1 MKFKQLLAA
10 TTLAL
15 TSVVSFATPVYT
27 GDTDA
32 TGFSNSALNSGY
44 TIWNDESD
52 AGSWH
57 IRWRSV
63 NQNNGS
69 NVDWFGGI
77 TFHNAQLE
85 TTSTFRW
92 ESNDTFYPT
101 TTGWLG
107 EESFGWSAI
116 TNDSGGVDGIDF
128 TLANGTE
135 LMEFNLGSSLFAEL
149 ATNQAGNGVAGDMI
163 YIGSELNTPDVFVF
177 ANRRGTYQSF
187 EVNVPEPGTLALLG
201 LGLAGLGLA
210 RRKQA

>member
-44 TIWNDESD
+44 TIWNDEGD

-63 NQNNGS
+63 NENGGS
-69 NVDWFGGI
+69 NVSWRGGI
-77 TFHNAQLE
+77 VFQSALLDSVTEFK
-85 TTSTFRW
+85 W
-92 ESNDTFYPT
+92 ESNDTFYAPT
-101 TTGWLG
+101 TNAWG
-107 EESFGWSAI
+107 EQSFSWHAI
-116 TNDSGGVDGIDF
+116 TNDTGGVDGIDF
-128 TLANGTE
+128 TLADGTE
-135 LMEFNLGSSLFAEL
+135 VMEFNLGSSLFSEL
-149 ATNQAGNGVAGDMI
+149 ANGENVPGSMI
-163 YIGSELNTPDVFVF
+163 YIGDGLSTPNVLTY
-177 ANRRGTYQSF
+177 ANRSGTYQSF
-187 EVNVPEPGTLALLG
+187 EIHVPEPGTLALLG